1 MTAPKEIRPE
11 RKEEHLVSSFV
22 ETLPEGI
29 DLLPRV
35 IVLVSS
41 PLTAGPVPPSAPMA
55 APDKP
60 PTQTTITVHF
70 TLPSNQEQIRY
81 VCLPSL
87 LIVIINQCHLQVVTR
102 R

>member
-1 MTAPKEIRPE
+1 MTASKEIRPE

-22 ETLPEGI
+22 ETVPEGSDI
-29 DLLPRV
+29 LPGVMLL
-35 IVLVSS
+35 ISS

-87 LIVIINQCHLQVVTR
+87 VIVIIDQYHLQVVTR